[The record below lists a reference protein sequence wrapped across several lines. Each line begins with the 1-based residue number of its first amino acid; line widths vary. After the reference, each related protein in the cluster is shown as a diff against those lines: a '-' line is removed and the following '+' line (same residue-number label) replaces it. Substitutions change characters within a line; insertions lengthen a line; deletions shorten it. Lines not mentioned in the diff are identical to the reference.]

1 MKPTHVAVFSA
12 KPYDQAYLTQM
23 ADERVSLCFYE
34 MVLNP
39 MTAALA
45 KDAEV
50 VSAFVNDD
58 ISAETLKIL
67 AENGTRLI
75 ALRCAGVNQVDLTAA
90 DKLGITVVNV
100 PAYSPYA
107 VAEHT
112 IALML
117 ALSRKIPRAYNR
129 VRDGNFSLDGLLGF
143 DFFGKTAGIIGGGKI
158 GLLVAERLRAFGCQ
172 VLIYEPHNAILAKQA
187 GFDVV
192 TLDSLLGQSDIIS
205 LHCPLNDATHHI
217 INAAS
222 LRLTKPGVM
231 LINTSRGALLDTVA
245 VLDALKALHIGYLG
259 IDVYEQEGSLF
270 FEDHSTD
277 IIQDDIFQRLLTFPN
292 VLVTGHQA
300 YFTWE
305 ALQHIAQTTLQ
316 NIDDFMTGNALKNR
330 VDIR

>member
-1 MKPTHVAVFSA
+1 
-12 KPYDQAYLTQM
+12 
-23 ADERVSLCFYE
+23 
-34 MVLNP
+34 
-39 MTAALA
+39 
-45 KDAEV
+45 
-50 VSAFVNDD
+50 
-58 ISAETLKIL
+58 
-67 AENGTRLI
+67 
-75 ALRCAGVNQVDLTAA
+75 VDLTAA

-172 VLIYEPHNAILAKQA
+172 VLIYEPHNAEPANKA

-192 TLDSLLGQSDIIS
+192 SLDSLLGESDIIS

-217 INAAS
+217 INTAS
-222 LRLTKPGVM
+222 LRLTKQGVM
-231 LINTSRGALLDTVA
+231 LINTSRGALLNTVA

-300 YFTWE
+300 YFTRE

-316 NIDDFMTGNALKNR
+316 NIDDFMSGKALKNR
-330 VDIR
+330 AEIR

>member
-12 KPYDQAYLTQM
+12 KPYDQTYLTEM
-23 ADERVSLCFYE
+23 ADEQVSLCFYE
-34 MVLNP
+34 FALNP
-39 MTAALA
+39 ITAALA
-45 KDAEV
+45 KDVEV

-58 ISAETLKIL
+58 ISAATLKTL
-67 AENGTRLI
+67 SDNGTRLI
-75 ALRCAGVNQVDLTAA
+75 ALRCAGINQVDLDAA
-90 DKLGITVVNV
+90 NALGIKIVNV

-129 VRDGNFSLDGLLGF
+129 VRDGNFSLNGLLGF
-143 DFFGKTAGIIGGGKI
+143 DFFGKTAGVIGGGKI

-172 VLIYEPHNAILAKQA
+172 VLIYEPHNSAPALEA

-192 TLDSLLGQSDIIS
+192 TLDSLLGHSDIIS

-217 INAAS
+217 INGAS
-222 LRLTKPGVM
+222 LRLIKPGVM
-231 LINTSRGALLDTVA
+231 IINTSRGALLDTVA
-245 VLDALKALHIGYLG
+245 VLDSLKALHIGYLG

-300 YFTWE
+300 YFTQE

-316 NIDDFMTGNALKNR
+316 NIADFVAGNALKNQ
-330 VDIR
+330 VGHC

>member
-12 KPYDQAYLTQM
+12 KPYDQAYLTEM

-34 MVLNP
+34 MALNS

-45 KDAEV
+45 KNAEV

-58 ISAETLKIL
+58 ISAETLKTL
-67 AENGTRLI
+67 ADNGTRLI

-112 IALML
+112 
-117 ALSRKIPRAYNR
+117 RAYNR

-172 VLIYEPHNAILAKQA
+172 VLIYEPHNAAPAKQA

-192 TLDSLLGQSDIIS
+192 TLNGLLGQSDIIS

-245 VLDALKALHIGYLG
+245 VLGALKALHIGYLG

-277 IIQDDIFQRLLTFPN
+277 IIQDDIFQRLLTLPN

-300 YFTWE
+300 YFTRE

-316 NIDDFMTGNALKNR
+316 NIDDFMTGKTLLNR
-330 VDIR
+330 VEIR